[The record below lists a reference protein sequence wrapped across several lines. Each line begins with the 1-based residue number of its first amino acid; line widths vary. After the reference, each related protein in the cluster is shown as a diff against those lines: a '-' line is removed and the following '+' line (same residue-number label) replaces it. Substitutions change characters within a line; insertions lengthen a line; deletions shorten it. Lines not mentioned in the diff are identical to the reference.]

1 MNIDAK
7 KLQNRKFTTHDLVI
21 LAMETDNAE
30 LLRLA
35 QEFRNLVQEHT
46 RMRYPEN
53 FTGGQLPSELY
64 TEADARLA
72 LQLAEEIL
80 DQVDI
85 WM

>member
-1 MNIDAK
+1 MNFDAN
-7 KLQNRKFTTHDLVI
+7 KLQNRKFTTHDLVD
-21 LAMETDNAE
+21 LAIETGNSK
-30 LLRLA
+30 LNRLA

-53 FTGGQLPSELY
+53 FEGGQLPSELY

-85 WM
+85 CM